1 MHSATFLA
9 PTQNSNGII
18 VTFKYYT
25 ETLSISFQGFHKIQE
40 RKKKNQW
47 PKCICPTNVGCKTG
61 VLKHFMNDS

>member
-40 RKKKNQW
+40 RKKKING
-47 PKCICPTNVGCKTG
+47 PNVY
-61 VLKHFMNDS
+61 VQQM